1 MTQDTPQEAVLA
13 IRSLSVVYVGRRSAA
28 QAVTEVDLEVQNNEI
43 LGLVGESGCGKTTL
57 AVAMLGLIEPPGK
70 VIGGAV
76 QIRTHDHSTQDI
88 LKVKP
93 SLHRQLLWK
102 EIAYIPQG
110 SMSALN
116 PVKRVREQLTDTLI
130 EHGLKKNEALER
142 ARWALQVVSLDAAI
156 LERYPHELSGG
167 MVQRVAIAGAI
178 SMQPPVLVADEPT
191 TALDVV
197 TQRSILQELV
207 SIREKFGSA
216 ILLISHD
223 MGVMAQIADR
233 IAVMYAGRIVEIGS
247 IHQVFASP
255 LHPYTKKLINAIP
268 NARGR
273 ESGER
278 LIGLGGESPN
288 IWRHPPGCRF
298 HPRCEFAIERCSQQ
312 APVFTSPNGSSGQRV
327 ACHLY

>member
-1 MTQDTPQEAVLA
+1 MTNCLE
-13 IRSLSVVYVGRRSAA
+13 IRSLSVVYVGRRRSA
-28 QAVTEVDLEVQNNEI
+28 QAVTQVDLEVQNNEI

-57 AVAMLGLIEPPGK
+57 AVAVLGLIEPPGK
-70 VIGGAV
+70 VESGSVKIL
-76 QIRTHDHSTQDI
+76 THDLSIMDI
-88 LKVKP
+88 LKVTP
-93 SLHRQLLWK
+93 RMHRQLLWR

-116 PVKRVREQLTDTLI
+116 PVKRIHDQLTDTLI
-130 EHGLKKNEALER
+130 AHGLKKNEALER
-142 ARWALQVVSLDAAI
+142 ARWALQVVSLEPTI
-156 LERYPHELSGG
+156 LDSYPHELSGG

-178 SMQPPVLVADEPT
+178 TMQPPVLIADEPT

-207 SIREKFGSA
+207 SIRDKFGSA
-216 ILLISHD
+216 IMLITHD

-233 IAVMYAGRIVEIGS
+233 LAVMYAGCIVEVGPVREI
-247 IHQVFASP
+247 FADP

-268 NARGR
+268 K

-288 IWRHPPGCRF
+288 IWHQPPGCRF
-298 HPRCEFAIERCSQQ
+298 HPRCEFAMERCSTQVPALIDQ
-312 APVFTSPNGSSGQRV
+312 DSTRKV
-327 ACHLY
+327 ACHLFSMEG

>member
-1 MTQDTPQEAVLA
+1 MTNYLE
-13 IRSLSVVYVGRRSAA
+13 IRSLSVVYVGRHRAA
-28 QAVTEVDLEVQNNEI
+28 QAVTEVDLDVQNNEI

-57 AVAMLGLIEPPGK
+57 AVAVLGLIEPPGRIESGS
-70 VIGGAV
+70 VI
-76 QIRTHDHSTQDI
+76 IRTHDNSTQDI
-88 LKVKP
+88 MTV
-93 SLHRQLLWK
+93 SSRMHRQLLWK

-116 PVKRVREQLTDTLI
+116 PVKHIREQLTDTLI
-130 EHGLKKNEALER
+130 EHGLKKDEALER
-142 ARWALQVVSLDAAI
+142 ARWALQIVSLEPTI
-156 LERYPHELSGG
+156 LDRFPHELSGG

-178 SMQPPVLVADEPT
+178 TMQPPVLIADEPT

-207 SIREKFGSA
+207 SIRDQFGSA
-216 ILLISHD
+216 IMLISHD

-233 IAVMYAGRIVEIGS
+233 IAVMYAGCIVEVGPVREI
-247 IHQVFASP
+247 FANP

-268 NARGR
+268 K

-288 IWRHPPGCRF
+288 IWHQPPGCRF
-298 HPRCEFAIERCSQQ
+298 NPRCEFAMERCTTHVPALINQ
-312 APVFTSPNGSSGQRV
+312 VSSRKV
-327 ACHLY
+327 ACHLFSNEG